1 MSAGQLVSAW
11 DLWFKRKPMR
21 CWQADSRAFFLLDP
35 SSGQLQK
42 LEHPEAHLPDNRFN
56 DAKCDPQGRL
66 WAGTMSCLE
75 TAGVGHLYCMDLE
88 GKVSAQLD
96 GITISNGLAW
106 SQDQRTM
113 YYIDTPTRRIDAL
126 DFDSETGS
134 ISQRRSA
141 FEIPDGMG
149 YPDGMTIDAQG
160 RLWVALWAGWGVG
173 CWDPTS
179 GELLGKVELPVEC
192 VTSCCFGGPII
203 KRSTSPLPAETWIR
217 RDGFNNPWRAVCLLP
232 RWAWVVGPVRSIKGA
247 FRERAAREM
256 NRVLSTSDE

>member
-1 MSAGQLVSAW
+1 MQTFKARCVFDGKATLGEGPGWDEQRQALVWVDIEQGKICRFYPGQQRNECWSAGHARGFVVQTQTNALLAGGQQG
-11 DLWFKRKPMR
+11 L
-21 CWQADSRAFFLLDP
+21 FLLDP
-35 SSGQLQK
+35 SSGQPARASGKPICRTIDSMMPSVILR
-42 LEHPEAHLPDNRFN
+42 AAF
-56 DAKCDPQGRL
+56 GR
-66 WAGTMSCLE
+66 APCPCLE

-160 RLWVALWAGWGVG
+160 RLWSPLWAGWGVG
-173 CWDPTS
+173 CWDPR
-179 GELLGKVELPVEC
+179 VE
-192 VTSCCFGGPII
+192 SCWAKSNC
-203 KRSTSPLPAETWIR
+203 PL
-217 RDGFNNPWRAVCLLP
+217 NV
-232 RWAWVVGPVRSIKGA
+232 
-247 FRERAAREM
+247 
-256 NRVLSTSDE
+256 